1 MSCSLW
7 FILGFSTQSQ
17 DQTVC
22 QRSQL
27 KDNFFVCFFYQIH
40 RFSIWSRAKASPQYP
55 LKTAF
60 NAQCEHLI
68 TSVCFN
74 FLSRATLI
82 LKILTVCSWFWL
94 SGKCSVHLA
103 SAESNKKTQL
113 PPFNVKDVQWCYFLF
128 WIWENVILWLRSVE
142 NINLKQ
148 SPVPL
153 KSSVALFY
161 IK

>member
-113 PPFNVKDVQWCYFLF
+113 PPFNVKDVQWCYFSFLDLR
-128 WIWENVILWLRSVE
+128 ECDLVIKICGKHELETES
-142 NINLKQ
+142 
-148 SPVPL
+148 SPTEKFSRTVL
-153 KSSVALFY
+153 Y
-161 IK
+161 